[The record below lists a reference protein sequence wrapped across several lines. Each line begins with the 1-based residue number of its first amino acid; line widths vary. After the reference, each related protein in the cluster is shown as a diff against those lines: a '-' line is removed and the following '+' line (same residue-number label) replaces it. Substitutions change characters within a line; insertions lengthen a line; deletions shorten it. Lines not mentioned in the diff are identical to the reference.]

1 MKISKF
7 LALTL
12 SIATLSLAAAP
23 ARASSAEAV
32 IPPQPVKQGL
42 TYAELFDIEENFVD
56 AAVAVMLATDESMI
70 EELIDIRSVRVSS
83 DGQFAMVGW
92 VYNREYG
99 GSTLMEQQGEEI
111 LILIEDEG
119 AISRERAT
127 ALGIPAWAA
136 EEIAPD

>member
-1 MKISKF
+1 MKISRF
-7 LALTL
+7 
-12 SIATLSLAAAP
+12 IAITFSLVATSLAAAP
-23 ARASSAEAV
+23 MQASNATASV
-32 IPPQPVKQGL
+32 PPPSVKQGL

-56 AAVAVMLATDESMI
+56 AAVAVMLATDDSMI

-99 GSTLMEQQGEEI
+99 GSTLMEDQGPEI

-119 AISRERAT
+119 AISQERAI

-136 EEIAPD
+136 AEIAPN